1 MSLSLSLP
9 CRHASSLLILSS
21 RALQSALKSG
31 AGFCVGIKSASNVAQ
46 IVNGLDD
53 VSDCGSS
60 GLALGILANKRIYR
74 EDHWV
79 CTINNEGALKE
90 FSRPRGSRGGYPLA
104 ALGSEDLKEK
114 F

>member
-60 GLALGILANKRIYR
+60 GLALGILANKRIYPISR
-74 EDHWV
+74 
-79 CTINNEGALKE
+79 
-90 FSRPRGSRGGYPLA
+90 FSRWISFGRVG
-104 ALGSEDLKEK
+104 
-114 F
+114 